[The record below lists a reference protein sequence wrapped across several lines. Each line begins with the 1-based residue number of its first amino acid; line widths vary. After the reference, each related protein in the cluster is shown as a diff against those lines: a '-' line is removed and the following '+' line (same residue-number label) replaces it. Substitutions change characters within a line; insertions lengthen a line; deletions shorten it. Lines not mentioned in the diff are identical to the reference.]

1 MNIENKS
8 LDQGKRSV
16 SAMHNCRYLFIWVNF
31 NRTLEFE
38 VGYNPCYIYT
48 LKKQTYKEKSKAWK
62 QFWPLTLQPAFQNG
76 GHTERVKIFNQFQ
89 GKVDQQAIKLQFI
102 NKIHRNGPPWKEK
115 CKWRKVIKVGKTLS
129 LCLVFGGPQLIQL
142 YWQSAGICFPIHSL
156 KLFYFL

>member
-48 LKKQTYKEKSKAWK
+48 LKKKTYKEKSKAWK
-62 QFWPLTLQPAFQNG
+62 HFLTFDLTVSIPEWRSHRAGEDLQSVPGQGRPA
-76 GHTERVKIFNQFQ
+76 GHQTSVHQ
-89 GKVDQQAIKLQFI
+89 
-102 NKIHRNGPPWKEK
+102 
-115 CKWRKVIKVGKTLS
+115 
-129 LCLVFGGPQLIQL
+129 
-142 YWQSAGICFPIHSL
+142 
-156 KLFYFL
+156 